1 MSRLLLVDDD
11 SAGLALRKLIL
22 ERAGHQVSCASDTDR
37 ARVLFSET
45 RPETVVLDLRLPACA
60 DGLALIREF
69 RAAAPSIRIIV
80 LSGWT
85 PDLEGKPE
93 EKMVDQ
99 VLAKP
104 VASAYLVSVV
114 GALPGFQNLQKGS

>member
-37 ARVLFSET
+37 ARVLFS
-45 RPETVVLDLRLPACA
+45 ETVVLDLRLPACA